1 MVKVTVK
8 WNATMYENVELNQV
22 EPFSVFQTQLWT
34 LTGVPPH
41 RQKVML
47 KGLLKSDTDLSKL
60 NITDGQ
66 RVMLVGTAEG
76 GELVPP
82 QEQTVFVE
90 DLTEEQRVKI
100 MKEKKMAPLPLGLRN
115 LGTTCYLNSVLQALL
130 ASPELSSVILSLPGS
145 LSSPDSQ
152 LQLCAAF
159 RDLQREWTD
168 AGTAPAPLVAVQ
180 KLRDTFPQFA
190 RRNTRGLGYMQQDA
204 EECMN
209 VLLNTWNEAMSS
221 IGKDGVV
228 DDLFGFRVNSTIS
241 CMEAGGEEETKGEE
255 KLRKLSCHLGT
266 QLSPVDHFH
275 QGLKLSM
282 EETIEKHSGTLGKT
296 VNFHKVSRLASLP
309 RYMIVHFVRFEWKR
323 AHELARTEAGR
334 AKVCRKVNFG
344 PTLDLF
350 EFADDQLKK
359 ELRKGRDVWMLRR
372 EKDAVQRNTKESNPD
387 DNRPREK
394 TAGELGDESIVDNG
408 CSVGSVPGGQEAA
421 IQPPSMVS
429 KNSAPGTKNVEDG
442 GSYATGQYQ
451 LCSVVTHQGR
461 SADVGHY
468 VGWRR
473 DEELGEGLGEDE
485 RRWFKFDDDIVTE
498 CRWKQMDLAGGRS
511 DYHIAIICLYKQMT
525 VEPTTDELMEVSKAE
540 EENGK

>member
-1 MVKVTVK
+1 MVRVSVK
-8 WNATMYENVELNQV
+8 WNSSVYEQIELNQE
-22 EPFSVFQTQLWT
+22 EPLSVFQTQLWT

-41 RQKVML
+41 RQKIML
-47 KGLLKSDTDLSKL
+47 KGLLKSDADLSKL

-76 GELVPP
+76 SELVAPP
-82 QEQTVFVE
+82 EQTVFVE
-90 DLTEEQRVKI
+90 DLTEEQRVKL
-100 MKEKKMAPLPLGLRN
+100 MKEKKLSPLPLGIRN

-130 ASPELSSVILSLPGS
+130 ASPELTSAILSLPGS

-159 RDLQREWTD
+159 RDLQREWKD
-168 AGTAPAPLVAVQ
+168 AGTAPAPLVAIQ
-180 KLRDTFPQFA
+180 KLRETFPQFA
-190 RRNTRGLGYMQQDA
+190 RRSTRGMGYMQQDA

-209 VLLNTWNEAMSS
+209 VLLNTWNEASS
-221 IGKDGVV
+221 SAGNDAVV
-228 DDLFGFRVNSTIS
+228 DDLFGFRVASTIS
-241 CMEAGGEEETKGEE
+241 CMEAGGETDSKGEE

-266 QLSPVDHFH
+266 QLSPVDHLQ

-282 EETIEKHSGTLGKT
+282 EETIEKHSDTLAKT
-296 VNFHKVSRLASLP
+296 VCFRKTSRLASLP
-309 RYMIVHFVRFEWKR
+309 LYLIVHFVRFEWKR

-350 EFADDQLKK
+350 EFSDEELKK
-359 ELRKGRDVWMLRR
+359 ELRIGRDVWMLRR
-372 EKDAVQRNTKESNPD
+372 EKDAELRNAKEKKKNKLPG
-387 DNRPREK
+387 EK
-394 TAGELGDESIVDNG
+394 TEEELADSGIADDG
-408 CSVGSVPGGQEAA
+408 GSVGPLPPGGQVESEVA
-421 IQPPSMVS
+421 S
-429 KNSAPGTKNVEDG
+429 KVNTNSAPAAETVGAG
-442 GSYATGQYQ
+442 RSYATGQYQ

-473 DEELGEGLGEDE
+473 DEELEDGVGEDE
-485 RRWFKFDDDIVTE
+485 RRWFKFDDDVTTE

-511 DYHIAIICLYKQMT
+511 DYHIAVLCVYKQMRL
-525 VEPTTDELMEVSKAE
+525 EPTTDELKEVSKTE